1 VTADSPAIL
10 RAWQEAGL
18 VEVDLPSGFRVRI
31 RPVSPSQLITGGL
44 LPYELIGALVAAED
58 QGAKP
63 SAEVIGMATLAYL
76 GKEHELAAHSVRDIW
91 NGDAWERIEIP
102 VTAFVDGTFP
112 PDDVELITE
121 TAMSRIRMQAEQEGV
136 DTSDLGTFPD
146 QRPGDVDR
154 PDGGEVR
161 PTPLDA
167 RRDRRAAARPA
178 ARRGDR
184 VSPRPS

>member
-1 VTADSPAIL
+1 MTADSPAIL

-58 QGAKP
+58 QGTKP

-76 GKEHELAAHSVRDIW
+76 GKEHELAAHSVRDIL
-91 NGDAWERIEIP
+91 GPDGWERIE
-102 VTAFVDGTFP
+102 VTAAAFVDGTFP
-112 PDDVELITE
+112 PDDVEAITDA
-121 TAMSRIRMQAEQEGV
+121 AMARIRTVAESEGV
-136 DTSDLGTFPD
+136 ETSDLATFRD
-146 QRPGDVDR
+146 ERSGDVDR

-161 PTPLDA
+161 AAPVVA
-167 RRDRRAAARPA
+167 RRDRRTADRAA

-184 VSPRPS
+184 LSPRPG

>member
-76 GKEHELAAHSVRDIW
+76 GKEHELAARAVRDIW

-102 VTAFVDGTFP
+102 VDGIRRRDVP
-112 PDDVELITE
+112 ARRRRARHRDRDVADPD
-121 TAMSRIRMQAEQEGV
+121 AGRA
-136 DTSDLGTFPD
+136 
-146 QRPGDVDR
+146 
-154 PDGGEVR
+154 GGRGHVR
-161 PTPLDA
+161 P
-167 RRDRRAAARPA
+167 RH
-178 ARRGDR
+178 
-184 VSPRPS
+184 VS